1 MNAPRHGRTLWLAG
15 PASGALFAASVIGF
29 AALRTDGYSHATKA
43 ISELGSI
50 GAPSATAFNLL
61 GFVVPG
67 ALIIAFS
74 LKLAAASD
82 RKFAPYL
89 LLASGIML
97 ALAGLS
103 PAELDN
109 YRATTTLWHV
119 VGAMGA
125 GAFWVIAL
133 FWLGPLLRHRFDL
146 HMWGRITPWFGLF
159 MLANISWQVAFRA
172 TGLVLPGWGQRIG
185 FLGYFLWF
193 AVTGILLWRSGLRHE
208 QKAVANDSYPLNVGQ
223 EPADR

>member
-1 MNAPRHGRTLWLAG
+1 MNDAEQSRAPWLAG

-50 GAPSATAFNLL
+50 GAPLAGAFNLL
-61 GFVVPG
+61 GFIVPG
-67 ALIIAFS
+67 ALVVLFS
-74 LKLAAASD
+74 ARLARNAD
-82 RKFAPYL
+82 RKTGPFL
-89 LLASGIML
+89 LIASGLLL

-109 YRATTTLWHV
+109 YQATTTLWHV

-125 GAFWVIAL
+125 GAFWVAAL
-133 FWLGPLLRHRFDL
+133 FWLGPLLRRDFGL
-146 HMWGRITPWFGLF
+146 QAWGKITPWFALF
-159 MLANISWQVAFRA
+159 MLANIAWQVAFRA

-185 FLGYFLWF
+185 FFGYFLWF
-193 AVTGILLWRSGLRHE
+193 AMTGLLLWRLHAQRRRIGAASDRDPAHE
-208 QKAVANDSYPLNVGQ
+208 IPGRQT
-223 EPADR
+223 R